1 MFSSGFT
8 CDIYWHSVRYSQI
21 RYNSDPPGGCMF
33 RISFLLGIFLSL
45 FQPVSWGGDK
55 VPVFTQKDFA
65 IQILQQFSWSSGF
78 PKDPA
83 DRDYLM
89 ILGGKRTF
97 RYEAENAY
105 NEETDRVTMRD
116 FPLYGSFTG
125 KGWILGVSDATSAS
139 FTILLPIAGEYDLR
153 AVIKGDGFVW
163 SIDGKEYRA
172 DSKSGNFRETDIAK
186 VTLKAG
192 VTTINVTIPPEG
204 GIDSFSLKAP
214 DYTPIQ
220 PFIGWRFREGLTAAR
235 MAEVA
240 VALTNR
246 FAQLPDAARADSP
259 KPLAVFEKTVLPP
272 SAAYTTAP
280 YLGTFSSAKWVRADY
295 RGATLK
301 IPFTVA
307 ESGYY
312 GLTVNA
318 MGENISGSVNDTTFK
333 LSGKPYLYKLDLGL
347 HRLES
352 GDNTLVITL
361 PPTGGIDSVEF
372 NRKRAAPEDFL
383 KLSGVSGP
391 ADRLIGAEE
400 AGAFLKSIRDSTSIR
415 K

>member
-1 MFSSGFT
+1 MSWNSG
-8 CDIYWHSVRYSQI
+8 
-21 RYNSDPPGGCMF
+21 
-33 RISFLLGIFLSL
+33 LL
-45 FQPVSWGGDK
+45 
-55 VPVFTQKDFA
+55 
-65 IQILQQFSWSSGF
+65 
-78 PKDPA
+78 KDPA

-97 RYEAENAY
+97 RYEAENAF
-105 NEETDRVTMRD
+105 NEETDRVTIRD

-139 FTILLPIAGEYDLR
+139 FSILLPVAGEYDVK

-163 SIDGKEYRA
+163 NIDGKEYRA
-172 DSKSGNFRETDIAK
+172 DSKSGIFRETDIAK

-214 DYTPIQ
+214 DYMPVQ

-240 VALTNR
+240 AALTNR
-246 FAQLPDAARADSP
+246 FAQLPDAAQAESP

-272 SAAYTTAP
+272 TAAYTTAP
-280 YLGTFSSAKWVRADY
+280 YLGYFSSAKWIRADY
-295 RGATLK
+295 RGATLQ
-301 IPFTVA
+301 IPLTVA

-318 MGENISGSVNDTTFK
+318 MGENISGNVNGTAFK
-333 LSGKPYLYKLDLGL
+333 LSGKPYLTKLNLGL

-352 GDNTLVITL
+352 GDNTLMITL
-361 PPTGGIDSVEF
+361 PPMGGIDSIEF
-372 NRKRAAPEDFL
+372 NRKRTTPEDFL
-383 KLSGVSGP
+383 RLSGVPGP

-400 AGAFLKSIRDSTSIR
+400 AGAFLKSIRDSISIR

>member
-1 MFSSGFT
+1 MFSSGFAY
-8 CDIYWHSVRYSQI
+8 DIKRRCAIFNV
-21 RYNSDPPGGCMF
+21 RYNSAPQGGCMF
-33 RISFLLGIFLSL
+33 RYSILLMTLLSL
-45 FQPVSWGGDK
+45 FHSVSWGADK
-55 VPVFTQKDFA
+55 TPAFTQKDFA
-65 IQILQQFSWSSGF
+65 IMILQEYSWNSGL
-78 PKDPA
+78 PKEPA

-89 ILGGKRTF
+89 ILGGRRTF

-105 NEETDRVTMRD
+105 NVETDRVTVRD
-116 FPLYGSFTG
+116 FSLYGSFTG

-139 FTILLPIAGEYDLR
+139 FTILLPVAGDYDLK
-153 AVIKGDGFVW
+153 AVIKGNGFVW
-163 SIDGKEYRA
+163 NIDNKEYRA

-192 VTTINVTIPPEG
+192 VVTINVTIPPEG

-214 DYTPIQ
+214 DFTPIQ

-246 FAQLPDAARADSP
+246 FDQLPDAGGAESP
-259 KPLAVFEKTVLPP
+259 KPLAVFEKAVLPP
-272 SAAYTTAP
+272 TAAYTTAP
-280 YLGTFSSAKWVRADY
+280 YLGRFSSAKWVRADF
-295 RGATLK
+295 RGATLQ

-307 ESGYY
+307 EPGYY
-312 GLTVNA
+312 GLSVNA
-318 MGENISGSVNDTTFK
+318 MGENISGSINDTAFT
-333 LSGKPYLYKLDLGL
+333 LSGKPYLDKLNLGL

-352 GDNTLVITL
+352 GDNTLTVIL

-372 NRKRAAPEDFL
+372 NRKRTAPEDFL
-383 KLSGVSGP
+383 RLAGVTGP

-400 AGAFLKSIRDSTSIR
+400 AGAFLKSIRDSISIR